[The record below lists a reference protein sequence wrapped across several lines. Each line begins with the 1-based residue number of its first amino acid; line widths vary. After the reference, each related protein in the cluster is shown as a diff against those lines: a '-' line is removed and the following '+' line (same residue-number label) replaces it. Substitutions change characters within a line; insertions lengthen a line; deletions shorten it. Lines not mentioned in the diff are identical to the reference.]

1 MIINL
6 KKEPKEVSDW
16 VREVER
22 ATGLSGSALVVGALI
37 DFSRK
42 ARENKQPRPAK
53 NKNPQPK
60 KPAA

>member
-16 VREVER
+16 VREAER

-42 ARENKQPRPAK
+42 ARENKQPRPVK
-53 NKNPQPK
+53 NNPQPK

>member
-16 VREVER
+16 VREAER
-22 ATGLSGSALVVGALI
+22 ATGLSGAALI
-37 DFSRK
+37 AGAIMDFSRK
-42 ARENKQPRPAK
+42 AKKESKPSSQK
-53 NKNPQPK
+53 KNPEPK